1 MTAQKDDLFD
11 KGNIPQS
18 NWFKMEKVGDRIK
31 GEVVDIFEQEASGQ
45 FAPQIV
51 LGLKQENDE
60 VLNFGF
66 KKFKADG
73 VTPSYLATRAKNV
86 KLGDIV
92 GFEFKEEIP
101 AKVKGYAPA
110 KSIEIY
116 VKHVQQPAKSFEDLE
131 G

>member
-1 MTAQKDDLFD
+1 MTNKDPLFD
-11 KGNIPQS
+11 AENIPQS
-18 NWFKMEKVGDRIK
+18 NWFKMEKVGDRVK
-31 GEVVDIFEQEASGQ
+31 GEVVDMFEQEAAGQ
-45 FAPQIV
+45 FPAQMV
-51 LGLKQENDE
+51 FGLKQEDGE

-73 VTPSYLATRAKNV
+73 TSPSYLATRAKNV

-101 AKVKGYAPA
+101 AKVKGYSPA

-116 VKHVQQPAKSFEDLE
+116 VKHMDATPYNNIDDIA
-131 G
+131 